1 MNHDQFINLLFYP
14 RPDRWGLR
22 GDPMFWTD
30 LENHMRLLSFPSNE
44 HELKNHLFH
53 LYEQLIGTPLIKNGV
68 AKVEKYKQMGMSSGA
83 VSANFWLD
91 TGFPLIIER
100 YRTYNEQHAY

>member
-1 MNHDQFINLLFYP
+1 MVNFDQFINMLFYP
-14 RPDRWGLR
+14 RPNSWGLR

-30 LENHMRLLSFPSNE
+30 LENHMRVLSFPNTE
-44 HELKNHLFH
+44 QELNDVLFR
-53 LYEQLIGTPLIKNGV
+53 LYEELVGIPLIKDGV
-68 AKVEKYKQMGMSSGA
+68 AHVEKYKQIGMSSGA

-100 YRTYNEQHAY
+100 Y